1 MSDVAALSAFWAIPI
16 FWQAVLLAVA
26 VLLFGLVALMVRVTR
41 LNRNVKALALR
52 LATLESRPG
61 LHPAPLPQKMAPLPK
76 TNFAHDPPQPNAAEA
91 VIPEFSADSMIESA
105 ISMIKA
111 GDAEDQ
117 IQLKLGIEP
126 ELLAILIQ
134 QHKSA

>member
-1 MSDVAALSAFWAIPI
+1 MTDVAALSAFWAIPI
-16 FWQAVLLAVA
+16 FWQAVLLALA
-26 VLLFGLVALMVRVTR
+26 VLLFGFVALMVRVAR

-52 LATLESRPG
+52 LATLESRHG
-61 LHPAPLPQKMAPLPK
+61 HPAPLPQKMTPLPK
-76 TNFAHDPPQPNAAEA
+76 TNFAHDPPQPSTAEA
-91 VIPEFSADSMIESA
+91 FIPEFSADSMIETA

-111 GDAEDQ
+111 GDAADQ

>member
-1 MSDVAALSAFWAIPI
+1 MTDTAVLTAFWANPI
-16 FWQAVLLAVA
+16 FWQVGLLVLAF
-26 VLLFGLVALMVRVTR
+26 LLFGLVALMVRIAR

-52 LATLESRPG
+52 LAALESWLG
-61 LHPAPLPQKMAPLPK
+61 QSVPLPQKTAPLPK
-76 TNFAHDPPQPNAAEA
+76 TDFAHEPSRPSAAAA
-91 VIPEFSADSMIESA
+91 VIPEFSADSMIETA

-111 GDAEDQ
+111 GNAADQ

-126 ELLAILIQ
+126 ELLEILIQ

>member
-1 MSDVAALSAFWAIPI
+1 LSAFWAIPI
-16 FWQAVLLAVA
+16 FWQAVLLALA
-26 VLLFGLVALMVRVTR
+26 VLLFGLAALMVRVTR

-52 LATLESRPG
+52 LAALESEAG
-61 LHPAPLPQKMAPLPK
+61 HAAPLSQKKAPHPK
-76 TNFAHDPPQPNAAEA
+76 TNFAHDPPRPSAAEA
-91 VIPEFSADSMIESA
+91 VIPEFSADSMIETA

>member
-1 MSDVAALSAFWAIPI
+1 MNDVAAFSAFWAIPI
-16 FWQAVLLAVA
+16 FWQAVLLALA

-41 LNRNVKALALR
+41 LNRNIKALALR
-52 LATLESRPG
+52 LASLESRPG
-61 LHPAPLPQKMAPLPK
+61 HPAPLPQKMAPLPK
-76 TNFAHDPPQPNAAEA
+76 TNFAHNPSQPGAAEA
-91 VIPEFSADSMIESA
+91 IVPEFSADSMIETA

-111 GDAEDQ
+111 GYAADQ

>member
-16 FWQAVLLAVA
+16 FWQAVLLALA
-26 VLLFGLVALMVRVTR
+26 VLLFGFAALMVRVTR

-52 LATLESRPG
+52 LATLESKAG
-61 LHPAPLPQKMAPLPK
+61 YAAPLPQKRAPLPK
-76 TNFAHDPPQPNAAEA
+76 TNFAHDPPQPSAAEA
-91 VIPEFSADSMIESA
+91 VIPEFSADSMIETA

-111 GDAEDQ
+111 GDAADQ

-126 ELLAILIQ
+126 ELLAILIL
-134 QHKSA
+134 QHKSE

>member
-16 FWQAVLLAVA
+16 FWQAVLLALA
-26 VLLFGLVALMVRVTR
+26 VLLFGLVALLLRVAR
-41 LNRNVKALALR
+41 VNRNLKALALR
-52 LATLESRPG
+52 LATLESQPD
-61 LHPAPLPQKMAPLPK
+61 HAAPLSQKRAPLPK
-76 TNFAHDPPQPNAAEA
+76 TNFAHDPLQPGAAEA
-91 VIPEFSADSMIESA
+91 VIPEFSADSMIETA

-134 QHKSA
+134 QHKPA

>member
-1 MSDVAALSAFWAIPI
+1 MTSVAALSALLAIP
-16 FWQAVLLAVA
+16 FLWQALLLLFA
-26 VLLFGLVALMVRVTR
+26 VLALGVVALVVRVAR
-41 LNRNVKALALR
+41 LNRNIETLALR
-52 LATLESRPG
+52 LTTLESRPG
-61 LHPAPLPQKMAPLPK
+61 QSAPLPQKTALLPK
-76 TNFAHDPPQPNAAEA
+76 TDFAHDPSRPSAAAA
-91 VIPEFSADSMIESA
+91 VIPEFSADSMIETA

-134 QHKSA
+134 QHKPA

>member
-1 MSDVAALSAFWAIPI
+1 MTDVAALSAFWANPI
-16 FWQAVLLAVA
+16 FWQSVLLAVA

-41 LNRNVKALALR
+41 LNRIIKALTLR
-52 LATLESRPG
+52 LAALESRHG
-61 LHPAPLPQKMAPLPK
+61 HSAPLPQKRAPLQK
-76 TNFAHDPPQPNAAEA
+76 TNFAHDPSQPGAAEA
-91 VIPEFSADSMIESA
+91 IVPEFSADSMIETA

-111 GDAEDQ
+111 GDAADQ
-117 IQLKLGIEP
+117 IQTKLGIEP

>member
-16 FWQAVLLAVA
+16 FWQAVLLALA
-26 VLLFGLVALMVRVTR
+26 VLLFGLVALIMRVAR
-41 LNRNVKALALR
+41 LNRNIKALTLR
-52 LATLESRPG
+52 LAALERRPS
-61 LHPAPLPQKMAPLPK
+61 HSAPLSQKRAPLPK
-76 TNFAHDPPQPNAAEA
+76 TNFAHDPSQASTAEA
-91 VIPEFSADSMIESA
+91 VIPEFSADSMIETA

-111 GDAEDQ
+111 GDAADQ

>member
-16 FWQAVLLAVA
+16 FWQAVLLALA
-26 VLLFGLVALMVRVTR
+26 VLLFGLVALLLRVAR
-41 LNRNVKALALR
+41 VNRNLKALALR
-52 LATLESRPG
+52 LATLESQPG
-61 LHPAPLPQKMAPLPK
+61 HAAPLLQKRAPLPK
-76 TNFAHDPPQPNAAEA
+76 TNFAHDPLQPGAAEA
-91 VIPEFSADSMIESA
+91 VIPEFSADSMIETA

-117 IQLKLGIEP
+117 IQLKLGIET

-134 QHKSA
+134 QHKPA

>member
-1 MSDVAALSAFWAIPI
+1 MTDVAALSAFWANPI
-16 FWQAVLLAVA
+16 FWQSVLLAVA
-26 VLLFGLVALMVRVTR
+26 FLLFGLVALMVRVAR
-41 LNRNVKALALR
+41 INRNIKALALR

-61 LHPAPLPQKMAPLPK
+61 HPAPLPQKRAPLPK
-76 TNFAHDPPQPNAAEA
+76 TNFTHDPLQPSAAEA
-91 VIPEFSADSMIESA
+91 VIPEFSADSMIETA

-111 GDAEDQ
+111 GDAADQ
-117 IQLKLGIEP
+117 IQTKLGIEP

>member
-1 MSDVAALSAFWAIPI
+1 MTDTAVLSAFWANPI
-16 FWQAVLLAVA
+16 FWQSVLLALG
-26 VLLFGLVALMVRVTR
+26 VLLVGLVALMVRVAR
-41 LNRNVKALALR
+41 LNRNIKALALR
-52 LATLESRPG
+52 LTALESRPG
-61 LHPAPLPQKMAPLPK
+61 QSAPLPQKTAPLPK
-76 TNFAHDPPQPNAAEA
+76 TEFAHDPSQPSAAAA
-91 VIPEFSADSMIESA
+91 VIPEFSADSMIETA

-111 GDAEDQ
+111 GDVAGQ

>member
-1 MSDVAALSAFWAIPI
+1 MTDVAALSAFWANPI
-16 FWQAVLLAVA
+16 FWQSVLLAVA
-26 VLLFGLVALMVRVTR
+26 VLLFGLVALMVRVAR
-41 LNRNVKALALR
+41 LNRNIKALALR

-61 LHPAPLPQKMAPLPK
+61 HPAPLPQKMAPLPK
-76 TNFAHDPPQPNAAEA
+76 TNFAHDPTQPGAAEA
-91 VIPEFSADSMIESA
+91 VIPEFSADSMIETA

-111 GDAEDQ
+111 GVAEDQ

-126 ELLAILIQ
+126 ELLEILIQ

>member
-1 MSDVAALSAFWAIPI
+1 MNDVAAFSAFWAIPI
-16 FWQAVLLAVA
+16 FWQAVLLALA

-41 LNRNVKALALR
+41 LNRSIKALTLR
-52 LATLESRPG
+52 LAALESRRG
-61 LHPAPLPQKMAPLPK
+61 HSAPLPQKRAPLPK
-76 TNFAHDPPQPNAAEA
+76 TNFAHDPSQPGAAEA
-91 VIPEFSADSMIESA
+91 VVPEFSADSMIETA

-117 IQLKLGIEP
+117 IQLKLGVEP

>member
-1 MSDVAALSAFWAIPI
+1 MTDVAALSAFWAIPI
-16 FWQAVLLAVA
+16 FWQSLLLALA

-61 LHPAPLPQKMAPLPK
+61 HPAPLQQKRAPLPK
-76 TNFAHDPPQPNAAEA
+76 TNFAYDSLQPGAAEA
-91 VIPEFSADSMIESA
+91 IIPEFSADSMIETA

-111 GDAEDQ
+111 GDAADQ
-117 IQLKLGIEP
+117 IELKLSIEP

-134 QHKSA
+134 QHKPA

>member
-16 FWQAVLLAVA
+16 FWQAVLLALA
-26 VLLFGLVALMVRVTR
+26 VLLFGLVALMVRVAR

-52 LATLESRPG
+52 LAILESRPG
-61 LHPAPLPQKMAPLPK
+61 PAAPLSQKRAPLPK
-76 TNFAHDPPQPNAAEA
+76 TNFAHDPSQPNDAEA
-91 VIPEFSADSMIESA
+91 VIPEFSADSMIETA

-111 GDAEDQ
+111 GDAADQ

-126 ELLAILIQ
+126 ELLAILIK
-134 QHKSA
+134 QHKSS